1 MEKLVKNV
9 LDTLASL
16 GNSERVALLSLLDDN
31 QTAVVEGGFA
41 EGEFLPT
48 GHLISL
54 ENTPLIEVINSKI
67 AHTYPGKIEGN
78 LPFPCFYAE
87 ESCMEEVCAFD
98 CLCLPLMSEEQRV
111 IGIALVAQKHGVEA
125 TDYRQQTLNMLRTLI
140 AAAMENARLFQ
151 LATTDSLTGL
161 YVRRYF
167 DIRLHEESVRVRRH
181 GGVLSVLIL
190 DIDYFKRV
198 NDQLGHLCGDKVLQ
212 EIAQIILTG
221 TRQEL
226 DLPCRYGGEEFVILL
241 PNTDSEGAFVVAERI
256 RNACAHHTFQGVHH
270 PLPWQIT
277 LSGGIASLSQ
287 NEPMSLEELLH
298 RADSMLYAAKNA
310 GRNRIFAYSH
320 ALSA

>member
-16 GNSERVALLSLLDDN
+16 GNSERVALLSLLEDN

-54 ENTPLIEVINSKI
+54 ENTPLIEVISSKV
-67 AHTYPGKIEGN
+67 AHTYPGKLEGN
-78 LPFPCFYAE
+78 LPFPCFQAE
-87 ESCMEEVCAFD
+87 EWNMFD

-111 IGIALVAQKHGVEA
+111 IGIALVAQKQGIEA

-181 GGVLSVLIL
+181 GGVLSILIL

-256 RNACAHHTFQGVHH
+256 RNVCAHHAFQGTHH

-277 LSGGIASLSQ
+277 LSGGIASFSKS
-287 NEPMSLEELLH
+287 EPISVEELLH
-298 RADSMLYAAKNA
+298 RADLMLYAAKNA
-310 GRNRIFAYSH
+310 GRNRIIAYSH